1 MGGMGINGSSALYKA
16 REIFPGAGGM
26 CPFLSRHKEMSAF
39 LAKSENIAWKQAGM
53 CYFLLLVQ
61 KKVTKEN
68 DTASD
73 AGGGCPSNARAA

>member
-26 CPFLSRHKEMSAF
+26 CPFLYRCKERSAF
-39 LAKSENIAWKQAGM
+39 LAKSENIVWKQAGM

-61 KKVTKEN
+61 KTLWKRRSSLKNRGLVT
-68 DTASD
+68 T
-73 AGGGCPSNARAA
+73 